1 MKRNNIMTQKQAD
14 KRKQNEVGPNKR
26 PDPEVLPRTEKANRR
41 TFTAAYKQWVVEEA
55 EKCREQPGGIGR
67 LLRREG
73 LYSSHLTTWR
83 RQQEAG
89 QLAGLA
95 PRKRGP
101 KSSAEAE
108 EVSRLRRENA
118 WLSRQLEKAELI
130 IEAQKKLSEI
140 LGITLEQETE
150 DES

>member
-1 MKRNNIMTQKQAD
+1 MTQKHTD
-14 KRKQNEVGPNKR
+14 KRKQNGVGPNNR
-26 PDPEVLPRTEKANRR
+26 PDPEVLPRTEKAKRR
-41 TFTAAYKQWVVEEA
+41 TFTAAYKQWVLEEA
-55 EKCREQPGGIGR
+55 EKCQEQPGSIGR

-101 KSSAEAE
+101 KSNPEVE
-108 EVSRLRRENA
+108 ELSRLRRENA
-118 WLSRQLEKAELI
+118 RLSRQLEKAELI

-140 LGITLEQETE
+140 LGITLEQETG

>member
-1 MKRNNIMTQKQAD
+1 MTQKNVEKLNKKGTGAD
-14 KRKQNEVGPNKR
+14 NQ
-26 PDPEVLPRTEKANRR
+26 PDPEVLPRTPKAKRR
-41 TFTAAYKQWVVEEA
+41 TFTATYKLWVLEEA

-101 KSSAEAE
+101 KSNSEAE
-108 EVSRLRRENA
+108 EMSRLRRENA
-118 WLSRQLEKAELI
+118 RLSRQVEKAELI
-130 IEAQKKLSEI
+130 IEAQKNYSGKINLFRRSSRPMRYVS
-140 LGITLEQETE
+140 G
-150 DES
+150 S